1 MVTDS
6 LPEPVV
12 PEAVEKLTHLT
23 DIGNLGPSRLNPIRA
38 FKILMLDRII
48 NRHFAEELRNRYN
61 EYLSD
66 NKKRS
71 QSTM

>member
-23 DIGNLGPSRLNPIRA
+23 DIGNLGLSRLNPIRA

-48 NRHFAEELRNRYN
+48 NRHFAEELRNRYDG
-61 EYLSD
+61 YLSD
-66 NKKRS
+66 NKKRN
-71 QSTM
+71 QSIM